1 MKKKTILIVAAV
13 VLVLYG
19 MSLVDT
25 GDGSGEK
32 EVESEENGLFSGFAN
47 MFGESEE
54 EKEEPDETFAD
65 YKNAEIEPFK
75 SFAVQDQEARQYAA
89 MNGNNIDIWWFADS
103 VEVVAIA
110 KVYNQYSMNFTAGFS
125 SAAGEITHT
134 LLPQGR
140 DESGNYVFAEE
151 WSKNRLTM
159 ASDMSWLNTMN
170 LKTYNRASLEQCD
183 KVLAYSKRKS
193 LYISKKYWVFT
204 DFFQDIQK
212 TYQFGPD
219 PDADMMVWGNQK
231 DVFALAYIP
240 MVKKYAF
247 ATYEGWTYVGCD
259 AGPQGQGTGGGT
271 SYLVARNDMNI
282 RYNMEVS
289 ADKKQLTIGD
299 KVYPRL
305 TIRKATR
312 LIEALRDEQDKN
324 TTPEQF
330 NQMYQTYAN
339 LAASKMQTINNLNI
353 KEVYKFSVRSE
364 LRDAQQKMRQIRQR
378 AMKIGFQMQPSPY
391 EGQDPS
397 YDPGIKYQME
407 RDGVR
412 YGQPK
417 YRHRDE
423 PRAYGE

>member
-1 MKKKTILIVAAV
+1 
-13 VLVLYG
+13 
-19 MSLVDT
+19 MSLVE
-25 GDGSGEK
+25 SGEGK
-32 EVESEENGLFSGFAN
+32 GENEAESEGSGLFSGISNLFS
-47 MFGESEE
+47 ESEE

-75 SFAVQDQEARQYAA
+75 SFVVQEQEARQYTA
-89 MNGNNIDIWWFADS
+89 MNGNNINIWWFADS
-103 VEVVAIA
+103 LEILAITE
-110 KVYNQYSMNFTAGFS
+110 VYNQYSRNYNASFS
-125 SAAGEITHT
+125 NAIGENTYT
-134 LLPQGR
+134 LLFQGK
-140 DESGNYVFAEE
+140 DESGNFVFAEE
-151 WSKNRLTM
+151 WSKNRFTI
-159 ASDMSWLNTMN
+159 ASDQSWLNVMN
-170 LKTYNRASLEQCD
+170 LKTYKRVTAEECD
-183 KVLAYSKRKS
+183 KVMTYAKRKTLDVS
-193 LYISKKYWVFT
+193 RKYWVFT
-204 DFFQDIQK
+204 EFFQEIQK
-212 TYQFGPD
+212 TYQCGPD
-219 PDADMMVWGNQK
+219 PDVDMIVWGNQK

-240 MVKKYAF
+240 LMKKYAF
-247 ATYEGWTYVGCD
+247 ATFEGWTYVGCD

-271 SYLVARNDMNI
+271 TYLVARNDMNI

-289 ADKKQLTIGD
+289 ADKKQLKIGD

-305 TIRKATR
+305 TVRKATR

>member
-1 MKKKTILIVAAV
+1 
-13 VLVLYG
+13 
-19 MSLVDT
+19 
-25 GDGSGEK
+25 
-32 EVESEENGLFSGFAN
+32 
-47 MFGESEE
+47 
-54 EKEEPDETFAD
+54 
-65 YKNAEIEPFK
+65 
-75 SFAVQDQEARQYAA
+75 
-89 MNGNNIDIWWFADS
+89 
-103 VEVVAIA
+103 
-110 KVYNQYSMNFTAGFS
+110 
-125 SAAGEITHT
+125 
-134 LLPQGR
+134 
-140 DESGNYVFAEE
+140 
-151 WSKNRLTM
+151 M
-159 ASDMSWLNTMN
+159 ASDMSWLNVMN

-183 KVLAYSKRKS
+183 KVLTYSKRKS
-193 LYISKKYWVFT
+193 LYLSKKYWVFT

-212 TYQFGPD
+212 AHQFGPD

>member
-1 MKKKTILIVAAV
+1 MKRKTILIAAAV

-19 MSLVDT
+19 MSLVE
-25 GDGSGEK
+25 SGEGK
-32 EVESEENGLFSGFAN
+32 GENEAESEGSGLFSGISNLFS
-47 MFGESEE
+47 ESEE

-75 SFAVQDQEARQYAA
+75 SFVVQEQEARQYTA
-89 MNGNNIDIWWFADS
+89 MNGNNINIWWFADS
-103 VEVVAIA
+103 LEILAITE
-110 KVYNQYSMNFTAGFS
+110 VYNQYSRNYNASFS
-125 SAAGEITHT
+125 NAIGENTYT
-134 LLPQGR
+134 LLFQGK
-140 DESGNYVFAEE
+140 DESGNFVFAEE
-151 WSKNRLTM
+151 WSKNRFTI
-159 ASDMSWLNTMN
+159 ASDQSWLNVMN
-170 LKTYNRASLEQCD
+170 LKTYKRVTAEECD
-183 KVLAYSKRKS
+183 KVMTYAKRKTLDVS
-193 LYISKKYWVFT
+193 RKYWVFT
-204 DFFQDIQK
+204 EFFQEIQK
-212 TYQFGPD
+212 TYQCGPD
-219 PDADMMVWGNQK
+219 PDVDMIVWGNQK

-240 MVKKYAF
+240 LMKKYAF
-247 ATYEGWTYVGCD
+247 ATFEGWTYVGCD

-271 SYLVARNDMNI
+271 TYLVARNDMNI

-289 ADKKQLTIGD
+289 ADKKQLKIGD

-305 TIRKATR
+305 TVRKATR